1 MNGKVH
7 VPYLKSA
14 NNSKPMSK
22 RHLLLAIM
30 VLSANFMFAQG
41 QVISEEFI
49 PNSRLE
55 QHEQFLAN
63 ETAYPAKPRNMWA
76 VGLNVGLLN
85 VGGDVRTRPFGGVGG
100 INLGYGANVRKAL
113 GYATSLRLGYTGGT
127 AYGQNWDQ
135 QAVGRNNSL
144 TAIGYGEGTTPG
156 EPTVPFV
163 HNYKSNFHNAN
174 VDFLLNLNNLKF
186 HKSNNKVSFF
196 LAAGGGLLLYKTAYD
211 ALDASGN
218 PYDFASVI
226 SAVNFED
233 RGEQRDAIEALM
245 DGEYETPGEF
255 NRKAW
260 TIGDSLDP
268 MTVRFQTSF
277 GAGLQFRLGKRVSLD
292 LEHRITLPFDDLLD
306 GQRYEAGG
314 RTFTPNNDVLHY
326 TSLGVSIHLGG
337 KATEPTWFVNP
348 MDYVYSELADLKSRD
363 LVDSDGDGILDF
375 LDLEEDT
382 PEGYP
387 VDSRGRALD
396 SDKDGCPDGEDPE
409 PFSNP
414 NYPIEDCVNVMP
426 NYLSAEEVEQLID
439 NKLEPIA
446 GGAGSTWFLPNI
458 LFDLNSATV
467 RADAYDEL
475 GYVAD
480 VMKRFKTMKVEVIG
494 HADTRASDE
503 YNKDLS
509 RRRAEAAIKV
519 LSERYGIEEGRFVMK
534 YEGRADPL
542 FRNARSESQHTVNRR
557 VEFKPVTGN

>member
-1 MNGKVH
+1 
-7 VPYLKSA
+7 
-14 NNSKPMSK
+14 MSK
-22 RHLLLAIM
+22 RLLLLAIM

-41 QVISEEFI
+41 QVINEEFI
-49 PNSRLE
+49 PNGRLE

-100 INLGYGANVRKAL
+100 LNLGYGAHVRKAL
-113 GYATSLRLGYTGGT
+113 GYATSVRLGYTGGT

-135 QAVGRNNSL
+135 QAVGRNESL
-144 TAIGYGEGTTPG
+144 IGAGYGESTTPG
-156 EPTVPFV
+156 EPGVPFV
-163 HNYKSNFHNAN
+163 HNYKTNFHNAN

-196 LAAGGGLLLYKTAYD
+196 VAAGGGMLLYKTAYD

-245 DGEYETPGEF
+245 DGEFETPGEP

-277 GAGLQFRLGKRVSLD
+277 GAGVQFRLGQRVSLD

-326 TSLGVSIHLGG
+326 TSLGLSIHIGG

-348 MDYVYSELADLKSRD
+348 MDYVYSELADMKSRD
-363 LVDSDGDGILDF
+363 LEDADGDGILDF

-382 PEGYP
+382 PEGFP
-387 VDSRGRALD
+387 VDSRGRSLD

-414 NYPIEDCVNVMP
+414 NYPIEDCANVMP

-439 NKLEPIA
+439 NKLQPLA

-480 VMKRFKTMKVEVIG
+480 VMKRFKDMKVEVIG

-503 YNKDLS
+503 FNKDLS
-509 RRRAEAAIKV
+509 RRRAEAAINV
-519 LSERYGIEEGRFVMK
+519 LSERYGIAESRFVMK
-534 YEGRADPL
+534 YEGKADPL
-542 FRNARSESQHTVNRR
+542 FRDARNESQHTVNRR
-557 VEFKPVTGN
+557 VEFKPVN

>member
-7 VPYLKSA
+7 VPYLNFA

-22 RHLLLAIM
+22 RLLLLAIM

-41 QVISEEFI
+41 QVINEEFI
-49 PNSRLE
+49 PNGRLE

-100 INLGYGANVRKAL
+100 LNLGYGAHVRKAL
-113 GYATSLRLGYTGGT
+113 GYATSVRLGYTGGT

-135 QAVGRNNSL
+135 QAVGRNESL
-144 TAIGYGEGTTPG
+144 IGAGYGESTTPG
-156 EPTVPFV
+156 EPGVPFV
-163 HNYKSNFHNAN
+163 HNYKTNFHNAN

-196 LAAGGGLLLYKTAYD
+196 VAAGGGMLLYKTAYD

-245 DGEYETPGEF
+245 DGEFETPGEP

-277 GAGLQFRLGKRVSLD
+277 GAGVQFRLGQRVSLD

-326 TSLGVSIHLGG
+326 TSLGLSIHIGG

-348 MDYVYSELADLKSRD
+348 MDYVYSELADMKSRD
-363 LVDSDGDGILDF
+363 LEDADGDGILDF

-382 PEGYP
+382 PEGFP
-387 VDSRGRALD
+387 VDSRGRSLD

-414 NYPIEDCVNVMP
+414 NYPIEDCANVMP

-439 NKLEPIA
+439 NKLQPLA

-480 VMKRFKTMKVEVIG
+480 VMKRFKDMKVEVIG

-503 YNKDLS
+503 FNKDLS
-509 RRRAEAAIKV
+509 RRRAEAAINV
-519 LSERYGIEEGRFVMK
+519 LSERYGIAESRFVMK
-534 YEGRADPL
+534 YEGKADPL
-542 FRNARSESQHTVNRR
+542 F
-557 VEFKPVTGN
+557 KPVN